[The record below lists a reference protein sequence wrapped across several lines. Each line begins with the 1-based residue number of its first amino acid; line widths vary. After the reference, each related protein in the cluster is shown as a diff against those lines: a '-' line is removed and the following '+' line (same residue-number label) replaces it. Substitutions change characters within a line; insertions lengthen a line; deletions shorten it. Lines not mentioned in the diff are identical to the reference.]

1 MNLEACP
8 EAFSQMCN
16 LRLLIIDN
24 VHIPNGLEYLSND
37 LRFLEWREY
46 SAKCLPFSFQ
56 PKELVELKMWFSKIE
71 YLWTGI
77 KVILFLSFYYL
88 LFIFSLKVIS
98 IHSLSI

>member
-1 MNLEACP
+1 MNLEAHP
-8 EAFSQMCN
+8 EAFSEMSN

-24 VHIPNGLEYLSND
+24 VHISNGLKHLSND

-46 SAKCLPFSFQ
+46 SAKCLPPNFE
-56 PKELVELKMWFSKIE
+56 PKGLVELKMWFSKIK
-71 YLWTGI
+71 YLWTGT

-98 IHSLSI
+98 MHSLSI